1 MAIAAIED
9 VLFVFGASLDSEP
22 DLSGD
27 MLGVNERAEGN
38 GGGFKSANVVKGG
51 EWGGEVGGGGG
62 RGGGQGMEAC

>member
-9 VLFVFGASLDSEP
+9 VWFVFGARLDSEP

-38 GGGFKSANVVKGG
+38 GGGFKSAKVVKGG
-51 EWGGEVGGGGG
+51 EGAGKKE
-62 RGGGQGMEAC
+62 